1 MTHRDLPGDIEVY
14 EIGLRRLYVKTGVR
28 NFAISEG
35 DVTPEELVGIARDI
49 ADRQARPSESQIGQA
64 SVWGAVQTLK
74 PARRPPSAGGNSV

>member
-28 NFAISEG
+28 SFAISEG
-35 DVTPEELVGIARDI
+35 DVTPEELVVIAKDI

-64 SVWGAVQTLK
+64 SVLGRGPDAQ
-74 PARRPPSAGGNSV
+74 ARETASVGWRK